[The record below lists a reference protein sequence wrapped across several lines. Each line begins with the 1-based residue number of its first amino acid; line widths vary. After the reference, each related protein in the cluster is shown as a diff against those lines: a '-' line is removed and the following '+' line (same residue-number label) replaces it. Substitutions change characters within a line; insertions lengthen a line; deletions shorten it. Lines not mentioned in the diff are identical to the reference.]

1 MQNAVAMQSSDTL
14 DHVAVSI
21 TRLPH
26 AADIALPAYATEH
39 AAGMDL
45 CAAIDT
51 PMTMQPGDHALVA
64 TGLAIALPPGFE
76 AQVRPRS
83 GLAAK
88 NGVTVLNSPG
98 TIDAD
103 YRGEI
108 KAILIN
114 HGTEPFTIERGMR
127 IAQMVIAR
135 HATVQWKEVTELSE
149 TARGAGG
156 FGSTGTK

>member
-1 MQNAVAMQSSDTL
+1 MQNAVAMQSSETL

-45 CAAIDT
+45 CAAIDA

-76 AQVRPRS
+76 ARE
-83 GLAAK
+83 GL
-88 NGVTVLNSPG
+88 NRM
-98 TIDAD
+98 
-103 YRGEI
+103 RGC
-108 KAILIN
+108 ILLAHVAHPLIPSKLP
-114 HGTEPFTIERGMR
+114 HDEACRLI
-127 IAQMVIAR
+127 V
-135 HATVQWKEVTELSE
+135 AT
-149 TARGAGG
+149 
-156 FGSTGTK
+156 